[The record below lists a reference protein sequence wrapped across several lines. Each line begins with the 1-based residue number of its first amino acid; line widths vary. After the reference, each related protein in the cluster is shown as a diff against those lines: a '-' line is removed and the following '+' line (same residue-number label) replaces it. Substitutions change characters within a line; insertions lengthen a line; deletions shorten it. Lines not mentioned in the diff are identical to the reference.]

1 MKKGLLS
8 ILAGALLVVGCQNY
22 DDQFNSIENSINAL
36 KTQVDGLSA
45 VSSQLTSLSSTVQ
58 SLSTTVS
65 SLPSSSEIATQ
76 ISTGLAGIIEDVADL
91 EAAVAAADSS
101 DAVAAIQADIT
112 AQEETLAELLANSSV
127 FTGQVTINS
136 VATLDAFYQM
146 RTGLSIVNGG
156 VSITVYTDMDQT
168 KVQAVVDEMLTI
180 IGDLTYDSDASS
192 IAETTFDNLTGVTN
206 IDIKQAGGYRFPVL
220 LAATDVTLRSNFE
233 STVAVIDFRS
243 ATSIGSFHTDSTTS
257 TIEFTKATELH
268 LTALERYDTSASVP
282 LKLIIDEG
290 GALPITALDDVDTD
304 GDQEDIYLEIT
315 GPSAVTIEN
324 FEDGSLTFTD
334 VPTVVVNNF
343 LGTIITSTGVESLS
357 ANSVVGSITL
367 GADLETVSITGVVDA
382 DDDDNTGPAIT
393 ITDHTNIESLT
404 VAGDVTGVS
413 VSGATNLLTA
423 VISADVEGTISF
435 NNNDDLETLTLTDS
449 EADAV
454 SITGNDTLVSLTID
468 TTNSDDDGSVI
479 VTDNTDL
486 ESLTISYD
494 AVETLTITGN
504 DDLTTVDLSGITSL
518 GATEA
523 PSVAIFDNDLTASAT
538 DSEDTTAT
546 ANAVAATD
554 LGSFTTDSGLDT
566 LATYL
571 ALVAAETAT
580 ASATVFFDTVESFT
594 NEDGDEF
601 TDITWSASSAGNDQ
615 NGVLYMRGSTAEA
628 AVDATY
634 SKRSFIIDADSSDS
648 TVDLWVNDTQIVDN
662 LDISSS
668 GNPSVL
674 ASSAYLLDADMLA
687 SATAAGVTITAT
699 PYAGEDIAVELAIG
713 PNSSASE
720 NSATAVTSAFAFNV
734 SDTFTIALGS
744 DISLTV
750 SSSAATTST
759 DTLANSIITRY
770 LALYPSASAAIQY
783 WTVASEAGVAGN
795 YGADHVVIRFTSKGH
810 GSRDIGK
817 TLVASHSSAKVAT
830 YSNVG
835 IKIGNSESQTS
846 DAGDNIARGSDVM
859 ITFTSAVAG
868 SSLST
873 IGHPGQALA
882 GAAVSYT
889 GLATTATELNSNLL
903 AVAETNVASSTQ
915 LYPNQERDDVVNP
928 ESGIAAESDN
938 DTFYTRVGWL

>member
-101 DAVAAIQADIT
+101 EAVAAIQADIT

-127 FTGQVTINS
+127 FTGPVVINS

-146 RTGLSIVNGG
+146 RTGLSIVNGS
-156 VSITVYTDMDQT
+156 VTITVTTEMDQT
-168 KVQAVVDEMLTI
+168 KVQAVVDEILTI
-180 IGDLTYDSDASS
+180 IYDLTYTSNAST
-192 IAETTFDNLTGVTN
+192 IAETTFDHLTGVTN
-206 IDIKQAGGYRFPVL
+206 IDIKQAGGFRFPVL

-233 STVAVIDFRS
+233 STVEVIDFRS

-268 LTALERYDTSASVP
+268 LTALERYDTSSSVP

-343 LGTIITSTGVESLS
+343 LGSIITSTGVESLS

-367 GADLETVSITGVVDA
+367 GADLETVSITGVLDA
-382 DDDDNTGPAIT
+382 DDDDDTGPAIT

-454 SITGNDTLVSLTID
+454 SITGNDALVSLTID

-523 PSVAIFDNDLTASAT
+523 PSVAIFDNDLTASAA
-538 DSEDTTAT
+538 DLEDTTAT

-571 ALVAAETAT
+571 ALVAVETAT

-594 NEDGDEF
+594 TEIGGEE
-601 TDITWSASSAGNDQ
+601 TDITWSASSAGNEE
-615 NGVLYMRGSTAEA
+615 NGVLYMRVNTADGASDAVAAKRGYLITGGTGAASDAVTIYANGVSWAVALTNDARTEAGQTQNADALLDEVPLAKADAAGITMSVTKHAAPSVWVEFGDNASTMENS
-628 AVDATY
+628 VTTVSAT
-634 SKRSFIIDADSSDS
+634 FQTHVSDS
-648 TVDLWVNDTQIVDN
+648 FTITLEGSNAATVTNTNFTSEISLVNALSAAWHAANSTDTANIWRTSTSTTRLTFTASDTG
-662 LDISSS
+662 SSQV
-668 GNPSVL
+668 GHTL
-674 ASSAYLLDADMLA
+674 AFSAAIA
-687 SATAAGVTITAT
+687 SATLSNVGYRISNPV
-699 PYAGEDIAVELAIG
+699 D
-713 PNSSASE
+713 
-720 NSATAVTSAFAFNV
+720 NSATKTTADNYARGDGMVITFLA
-734 SDTFTIALGS
+734 DT
-744 DISLTV
+744 
-750 SSSAATTST
+750 
-759 DTLANSIITRY
+759 
-770 LALYPSASAAIQY
+770 
-783 WTVASEAGVAGN
+783 AG
-795 YGADHVVIRFTSKGH
+795 T
-810 GSRDIGK
+810 DIGQIGLPWLNNAASGARNLSLVVSGSNLTIVELST
-817 TLVASHSSAKVAT
+817 TLNRSIDNSGVITA
-830 YSNVG
+830 SNVYA
-835 IKIGNSESQTS
+835 NDS
-846 DAGDNIARGSDVM
+846 
-859 ITFTSAVAG
+859 
-868 SSLST
+868 
-873 IGHPGQALA
+873 
-882 GAAVSYT
+882 
-889 GLATTATELNSNLL
+889 
-903 AVAETNVASSTQ
+903 
-915 LYPNQERDDVVNP
+915 RDDVITP
-928 ESGIAAESDN
+928 QDDIAAATS
-938 DTFYTRVGWL
+938 TAVFYTRVGWL